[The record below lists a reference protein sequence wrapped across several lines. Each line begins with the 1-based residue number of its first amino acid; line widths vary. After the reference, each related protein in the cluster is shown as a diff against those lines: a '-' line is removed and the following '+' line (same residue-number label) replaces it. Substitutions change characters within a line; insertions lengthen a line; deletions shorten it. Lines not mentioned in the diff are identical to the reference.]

1 VPLLLS
7 FQEEFPMRPTSQQS
21 RHRKSR
27 RIPRSVL
34 ALPLALALAVPV
46 AVPSAG
52 ADEEPAAVGDTRAQT
67 LQDAPEA
74 LMDSPDQIQDEG
86 RGVRAP
92 ENSPLAFMDPG
103 DAPDRGIMRTT
114 VPDNSGLPD
123 GTSVE
128 KVEWITERWVK
139 LYIHSSNMPGRTM
152 QVQIHLARDWYKDP
166 ERTFPSLWQLGPLY
180 SREDESA
187 RSYSTDAVSFYSDKN
202 VNVVMPIGGGGT
214 FYSDWVN
221 DVDGKPIKWESFL
234 MDELIPILKTQWRT
248 NDKRGINGLSMGGTS
263 AAVLAARHPDKFN
276 FMASFSGYLDTTSV
290 GMPQLFG
297 MIDKEAGYD
306 VTDMWGPYYSRQW
319 REHDPK
325 LLVRGMKGMGIYVAA
340 GNGFTGAHDN
350 PGVLP
355 SVPAD
360 LRSATME
367 SMARVTSQSF
377 VNAAKVAGVDVTTR
391 WRPTGT
397 HIWPY
402 WTHEMKESWPMAARY
417 LGLGEEDE
425 AVECESTGKFAEAV
439 ERYQTNQNNY
449 DLGDCI
455 SEVYEI
461 KDDDGEVIGAAQ
473 DYRNGVLYLKGGE
486 VDDTTAGADEAV
498 ATWGRTSA
506 KYRTEGGPAGW
517 LGWPVEPDSRGKGG
531 GAWAQFEEGFIY
543 WSNVQQGAGP
553 VTMKMD
559 VYDEWAKTNHEYG
572 PYGYPVSGER
582 DITVDGKT
590 GQIQDFEDGAA
601 VRLPGDDETSGAV
614 RLLAGGIAE
623 RFEDLP
629 AADRARLGWPTN
641 STGTMYDNVG
651 KFNDFDHGVVYS
663 TSYGDYVLY
672 HGPIFNHYKGQGFEG
687 GDLGKLVSDETINA
701 DGSRVAE
708 FEGGTVRADAEGNIT
723 TDESNSA
730 VENKY
735 DLLTREQKEALGT
748 AVNNNPWDSGTTPAS
763 PQGTSGR
770 YQNYENGVIYTSHLG
785 TYVIVHGTVRDA
797 YSAQGNESGPLGF
810 ITGDYFGTGTATFEG
825 GTLTEEDGKAIETGT
840 TAAIDAKFEGLS
852 EEVREAL
859 GEAGSSGTTPKSPQ
873 GTSGR
878 YRNYENG
885 VIYTSDLGTYVIMH
899 GKIWD
904 YYAARGHESS
914 DLGFIKGD
922 YTGIDDAPGSV
933 EFEGGTLTVNAAGN
947 VTRS

>member
-1 VPLLLS
+1 
-7 FQEEFPMRPTSQQS
+7 MRPTSQQS

-74 LMDSPDQIQDEG
+74 LMDSPDQVQDEG

-187 RSYSTDAVSFYSDKN
+187 WSYSTDAVSFYSDKN

-735 DLLTREQKEALGT
+735 DSLTREQKEALGT

-785 TYVIVHGTVRDA
+785 TYVIVHGTVWDA

>member
-187 RSYSTDAVSFYSDKN
+187 WSYSTDAVSFYSDKN

-461 KDDDGEVIGAAQ
+461 KDDDGEAIGAAQ

-531 GAWAQFEEGFIY
+531 GAWAQFEAGFIY

-708 FEGGTVRADAEGNIT
+708 FEGGTVRADADGKIT

-735 DLLTREQKEALGT
+735 DSLTREQKEALGT

>member
-1 VPLLLS
+1 
-7 FQEEFPMRPTSQQS
+7 MRPTSQQS

-74 LMDSPDQIQDEG
+74 LMDSPDEVQDEG

-103 DAPDRGIMRTT
+103 DAPDRGVMRTT

-187 RSYSTDAVSFYSDKN
+187 WSYSTDAVSFYSDKN

-248 NDKRGINGLSMGGTS
+248 NDKRGVNGLSMGGTS

-276 FMASFSGYLDTTSV
+276 FMASFSGYLDTTSL
-290 GMPQLFG
+290 GMPQLFA

-325 LLVRGMKGMGIYVAA
+325 LLVRGMQGMGIYVAA
-340 GNGFTGAHDN
+340 GNGNTGAHDR
-350 PGVLP
+350 PSVLP

-367 SMARVTSQSF
+367 AMSRVTSQSF

-439 ERYQTNQNNY
+439 GRYQTNQNNY

-461 KDDDGEVIGAAQ
+461 KDDDGEVIGTAQ
-473 DYRNGVLYLKGGE
+473 DYRNGVLYLKNGK
-486 VDDTTAGADEAV
+486 VDDTQAGADQAV

-531 GAWAQFEEGFIY
+531 GAWARFENGFIY

-553 VTMKMD
+553 VAMKMD

-572 PYGYPVSGER
+572 PYGYPVSEER

-590 GQIQDFEDGAA
+590 GQIQDFEGGAM
-601 VRLPGDDETSGAV
+601 VRLPGEDGKDGAV
-614 RLLAGGIAE
+614 RLLTSGIAE
-623 RFEDLP
+623 RYEELP
-629 AADRARLGWPTN
+629 PVDRTRLGWPTN
-641 STGTMYDNVG
+641 STGTMYNNAG
-651 KFNDFDHGVVYS
+651 KFNDFDHGVIYS
-663 TSYGDYVLY
+663 TSYGTYVIY
-672 HGPIFNHYKGQGFEG
+672 HGPIFEYYKKQGFEG
-687 GDLGKLVSDETINA
+687 GKLGKLVSDEKINA
-701 DGSRVAE
+701 DVSRVAE
-708 FEGGTVRADAEGNIT
+708 FEGGTVRADSNGNIT
-723 TDESNSA
+723 TDQTNA
-730 VENKY
+730 AIENKY
-735 DLLTREQKEALGT
+735 NSLSQEQKTALG
-748 AVNNNPWDSGTTPAS
+748 AAGSAGRTPAS

-785 TYVIVHGTVRDA
+785 TYVIVHGTVWDA
-797 YSAQGNESGPLGF
+797 YSAQGFESGQLGF
-810 ITGDYFGTGTATFEG
+810 ITGDYFGEGTATFEG
-825 GTLTEEDGKAIETGT
+825 GTLTEEGDKAVETGT
-840 TAAIDAKFEGLS
+840 SHAIDARFEGLS
-852 EEVREAL
+852 EELKEAL
-859 GEAGSSGTTPKSPQ
+859 GAAGSSGTTPKSPQ

-904 YYAARGHESS
+904 YYASRGHESG

-933 EFEGGTLTVNAAGN
+933 EFEGGTLSVSAAGN

>member
-74 LMDSPDQIQDEG
+74 LMDSPDQVQDEG

-187 RSYSTDAVSFYSDKN
+187 WSYSTDAVSFYSDKN

-735 DLLTREQKEALGT
+735 DSLTREQKEALGT

-785 TYVIVHGTVRDA
+785 TYVIVHGTVWDA

>member
-1 VPLLLS
+1 
-7 FQEEFPMRPTSQQS
+7 MRPTSHRS
-21 RHRKSR
+21 RHRTIR

-46 AVPSAG
+46 AVPSAA
-52 ADEEPAAVGDTRAQT
+52 ADEEPTAVGDTSVET
-67 LQDAPEA
+67 LQDAPN
-74 LMDSPDQIQDEG
+74 QDEG
-86 RGVRAP
+86 TADVPAEEGPGVRAP

-103 DAPDRGIMRTT
+103 DAPDRGVMRTT

-139 LYIHSSNMPGRTM
+139 LYIRSSNMPGRTM

-187 RSYSTDAVSFYSDKN
+187 WSYSTDAVSFYSDKN

-234 MDELIPILKTQWRT
+234 LDELIPILKTQWRT

-263 AAVLAARHPDKFN
+263 AAVLAARHPDKFD

-325 LLVRGMKGMGIYVAA
+325 LLVRGMQGMGIYVAA
-340 GNGFTGAHDN
+340 GNGNTGAHDA
-350 PGVLP
+350 PSVLP

-367 SMARVTSQSF
+367 AMSRVTSQSF

-439 ERYQTNQNNY
+439 ERYKTNQNKY

-461 KDDDGEVIGAAQ
+461 KDGDTVIGTAQ

-486 VDDTTAGADEAV
+486 VNDTSKGADNAV

-517 LGWPVEPDSRGKGG
+517 LGWPVEPDSWGKGG
-531 GAWAQFEEGFIY
+531 GAWAQFENGFIY
-543 WSNVQQGAGP
+543 WSSVQQGAGP

-559 VYDEWAKTNHEYG
+559 VYDEWKKTGFEYG
-572 PYGYPVSGER
+572 SYGYPVSEER
-582 DITVDGKT
+582 GITVDGKT

-601 VRLPGDDETSGAV
+601 VRLPGVDDNAGAV

-623 RFEDLP
+623 RYGELP
-629 AADRARLGWPTN
+629 AVDRARLGWPTN
-641 STGTMYDNVG
+641 STGTMFDNAG
-651 KFNDFDHGVVYS
+651 KFNDFDHGVIYS
-663 TSYGDYVLY
+663 TSYGNYVIY
-672 HGPIFNHYKGQGFEG
+672 HGPIFEYYKKQGFEG
-687 GDLGKLVSDETINA
+687 GALGKLVSDEVISA

-708 FEGGTVRADAEGNIT
+708 FEGGTVRADSDGNIT
-723 TDESNSA
+723 TDQTNA
-730 VENKY
+730 AIENKY
-735 DLLTREQKEALGT
+735 NSLTPAQKTALGS
-748 AVNNNPWDSGTTPAS
+748 AGSAGSTPAS

-770 YQNYENGVIYTSHLG
+770 FQNYEHGVIYTSKLG
-785 TYVIVHGTVRDA
+785 TYVIMDGPVWTA
-797 YSAQGNESGPLGF
+797 YADQGFESGQLGF
-810 ITGDYFGTGTATFEG
+810 ITGDYFRKGTATFEG
-825 GTLTEEDGKAIETGT
+825 GTLTEEDGQAVETGT
-840 TAAIDAKFEGLS
+840 THAIDTKFEGLS
-852 EEVREAL
+852 EELKEAL
-859 GEAGSSGTTPKSPQ
+859 GAAGSSGTTPKSLQ

-878 YRNYENG
+878 YRNYQNG

-904 YYAARGHESS
+904 YYASHGHESG

-933 EFEGGTLTVNAAGN
+933 EFEGGMLSVSAAGN

>member
-1 VPLLLS
+1 
-7 FQEEFPMRPTSQQS
+7 
-21 RHRKSR
+21 
-27 RIPRSVL
+27 
-34 ALPLALALAVPV
+34 
-46 AVPSAG
+46 
-52 ADEEPAAVGDTRAQT
+52 
-67 LQDAPEA
+67 
-74 LMDSPDQIQDEG
+74 
-86 RGVRAP
+86 
-92 ENSPLAFMDPG
+92 
-103 DAPDRGIMRTT
+103 
-114 VPDNSGLPD
+114 
-123 GTSVE
+123 
-128 KVEWITERWVK
+128 
-139 LYIHSSNMPGRTM
+139 
-152 QVQIHLARDWYKDP
+152 
-166 ERTFPSLWQLGPLY
+166 
-180 SREDESA
+180 
-187 RSYSTDAVSFYSDKN
+187 
-202 VNVVMPIGGGGT
+202 
-214 FYSDWVN
+214 
-221 DVDGKPIKWESFL
+221 
-234 MDELIPILKTQWRT
+234 
-248 NDKRGINGLSMGGTS
+248 
-263 AAVLAARHPDKFN
+263 
-276 FMASFSGYLDTTSV
+276 
-290 GMPQLFG
+290 
-297 MIDKEAGYD
+297 
-306 VTDMWGPYYSRQW
+306 
-319 REHDPK
+319 
-325 LLVRGMKGMGIYVAA
+325 
-340 GNGFTGAHDN
+340 
-350 PGVLP
+350 
-355 SVPAD
+355 
-360 LRSATME
+360 
-367 SMARVTSQSF
+367 
-377 VNAAKVAGVDVTTR
+377 
-391 WRPTGT
+391 
-397 HIWPY
+397 
-402 WTHEMKESWPMAARY
+402 
-417 LGLGEEDE
+417 
-425 AVECESTGKFAEAV
+425 
-439 ERYQTNQNNY
+439 
-449 DLGDCI
+449 
-455 SEVYEI
+455 
-461 KDDDGEVIGAAQ
+461 
-473 DYRNGVLYLKGGE
+473 
-486 VDDTTAGADEAV
+486 
-498 ATWGRTSA
+498 
-506 KYRTEGGPAGW
+506 
-517 LGWPVEPDSRGKGG
+517 
-531 GAWAQFEEGFIY
+531 
-543 WSNVQQGAGP
+543 
-553 VTMKMD
+553 
-559 VYDEWAKTNHEYG
+559 
-572 PYGYPVSGER
+572 VSGER

-708 FEGGTVRADAEGNIT
+708 FEGGTVRADADGKIT

-735 DLLTREQKEALGT
+735 DSLTREQKEALGT

>member
-1 VPLLLS
+1 
-7 FQEEFPMRPTSQQS
+7 
-21 RHRKSR
+21 
-27 RIPRSVL
+27 
-34 ALPLALALAVPV
+34 
-46 AVPSAG
+46 
-52 ADEEPAAVGDTRAQT
+52 
-67 LQDAPEA
+67 
-74 LMDSPDQIQDEG
+74 
-86 RGVRAP
+86 
-92 ENSPLAFMDPG
+92 
-103 DAPDRGIMRTT
+103 
-114 VPDNSGLPD
+114 
-123 GTSVE
+123 
-128 KVEWITERWVK
+128 
-139 LYIHSSNMPGRTM
+139 
-152 QVQIHLARDWYKDP
+152 
-166 ERTFPSLWQLGPLY
+166 
-180 SREDESA
+180 
-187 RSYSTDAVSFYSDKN
+187 
-202 VNVVMPIGGGGT
+202 MPIGGGGT

-461 KDDDGEVIGAAQ
+461 KDDDGEAIGAAQ

-708 FEGGTVRADAEGNIT
+708 FEGGTVRADADGKIT

-735 DLLTREQKEALGT
+735 DSLTREQKEALGT

>member
-1 VPLLLS
+1 
-7 FQEEFPMRPTSQQS
+7 MRPTSQQS

-187 RSYSTDAVSFYSDKN
+187 WSYSTDAVSFYSDKN

-708 FEGGTVRADAEGNIT
+708 FEGGTVRADADGKIT

-735 DLLTREQKEALGT
+735 DSLTREQKEALGT

-785 TYVIVHGTVRDA
+785 TYVIVHGTVWDA